1 MNDYDKFMIDN
12 FKLSPIDRFV
22 FGKRDKDTLSHYDI
36 YLADDYINKEL
47 NLIDKYKY
55 TNDIELKCLLEINKH
70 SIDNKLYLLLFS
82 CFDNFITIF
91 LDDNENLYPTNLTY
105 KKSREKDFDKLIIS
119 SIQKAKEG
127 LKLKITFPKIIIKK
141 FMDNIKNYKR
151 FSNLYNFIKNHY
163 YPFCRNEI
171 GLCYLKNGKEI
182 YSNLLKEN
190 TGYLDITPEE
200 VHKLGL
206 ELLKDVKKNSKNDVY
221 KSREDMFK
229 DCLNYGDYVFKH
241 VIPKYFHYLPKKT
254 FKIEMVEKNFE
265 KNSPLGYYK
274 PLENIVFINLSY
286 FNEISKDELYSLIM
300 HECLHSYHFE
310 YMKHLKIPKY
320 KYYKYFNTAL
330 AEGFAFYMETY
341 CDNYDDN
348 KNNMSIMRKLRLV
361 VDTGINYY
369 GWTYKKAF
377 DFMKFYMPRKIS
389 DIKNELERYICIP
402 AQAISYMIGK
412 LHIIKLR
419 DDYLKNGGNIKD
431 FHHLLLVE
439 GLASFKTIDKQF
451 YSSNS

>member
-1 MNDYDKFMIDN
+1 MTDYEKYMIDN

-22 FGKRDKDTLSHYDI
+22 FGKRDKETLSHYDI
-36 YLADDYINKEL
+36 YLADDYINEEL
-47 NLIDKYKY
+47 KIIEKYKS
-55 TNDIELKCLLEINKH
+55 TNDIELKCLLENNKF

-82 CFDNFITIF
+82 CFENFISNY
-91 LDDNENLYPTNLTY
+91 LDDNDNLYPKNNIY
-105 KKSREKDFDKLIIS
+105 KKSRDKDFDKLILCCIE
-119 SIQKAKEG
+119 KAKEG
-127 LKLKITFPKIIIKK
+127 LKLKITYPKIIIKK
-141 FMDNIKNYKR
+141 FLDEIKQHKR
-151 FSNLYNFIKNHY
+151 FLHLYNFIKNHY

-171 GLCYLKNGKEI
+171 GLCYIKNGKEF
-182 YSNLLKEN
+182 YSHLIKEN
-190 TGYLDITPEE
+190 TGFLDITPEK
-200 VHKLGL
+200 VHKIGL
-206 ELLKDVKKNSKNDVY
+206 ELLKDVKKNSKSNVY
-221 KSREDMFK
+221 KSREEMFN
-229 DCLNYGDYVFKH
+229 DCLKYADYVYKNILH
-241 VIPKYFHYLPKKT
+241 KYFHFIPKKP
-254 FKIEMVEKNFE
+254 FKIEIVSKEFE

-286 FNEISKDELYSLIM
+286 FNEISIEEIHSLIM

-310 YMKHLKIPKY
+310 YMKYLKIPKY

-330 AEGFAFYMETY
+330 AEGFAFYMESY

-348 KNNMSIMRKLRLV
+348 KNNMSIMRKIRLV

-369 GWTYKKAF
+369 GWTYKKSF
-377 DFMKFYMPRKIS
+377 DFMKLYMPKKIS

-419 DDYLKNGGNIKD
+419 DDYLQKGGNIKD

-439 GLASFKTIDKQF
+439 GLASFKTIDNQF